1 MTKRESFEAFNHRA
15 HWFVMTVFDIA
26 EEALIEEQLC
36 KSHETNEYLTMFYI
50 EEASC
55 FLKYAQ
61 TYMYSDGR
69 IAAEIFFGKLT
80 NHRRASKFEKHSR
93 ICGQQISMQPV
104 LYFPR
109 YYELLTKAYVDVL
122 RTSDDLNAAM
132 FDGTV
137 LLAASTLPDVRL
149 ELRREFRRRGLGYD
163 RLLVDD
169 DVLATRLKAALLP
182 SDLSKARDAS
192 LAAFDGRFDSPHVS
206 PAAKSR
212 ARRSHHFRGSKQ
224 AR

>member
-1 MTKRESFEAFNHRA
+1 MTNRQSFEAFNHRA

-26 EEALIEEQLC
+26 EEALIERNLC
-36 KSHETNEYLTMFYI
+36 KPHETNEYLTMFYI

-61 TYMYSDGR
+61 TYMHSEGR
-69 IAAEIFFGKLT
+69 IAAEIFFGKLA
-80 NHRRASKFEKHSR
+80 NNRRASQFEKHSR
-93 ICGQQISMQPV
+93 ICGHQISMQPV

-122 RTSDDLNAAM
+122 RTSDDLNSAM

-137 LLAASTLPDVRL
+137 LLAAATLLDVRL
-149 ELRREFRRRGLGYD
+149 ELRREFRRRGLGCD

-192 LAAFDGRFDSPHVS
+192 LAAFDGKFDSSHVP
-206 PAAKSR
+206 PAAKGRAKRSR
-212 ARRSHHFRGSKQ
+212 RFRGQ
-224 AR
+224 G